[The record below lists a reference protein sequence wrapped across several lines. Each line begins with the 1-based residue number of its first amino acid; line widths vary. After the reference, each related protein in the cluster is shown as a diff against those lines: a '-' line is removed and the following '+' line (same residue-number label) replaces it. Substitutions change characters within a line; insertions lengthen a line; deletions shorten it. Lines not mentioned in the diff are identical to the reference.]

1 MQGKTG
7 RPFLSLFLTLPQIKC
22 NLPTPLRWNE
32 ARQWDF
38 HIVFDQP
45 AIYLLRDHVTLLT
58 DLGKDWSAG
67 PPVDILHF
75 IPMKYVITI
84 VLKNY
89 SLSFNVNDQN
99 IVDSPNDPDVNSMCF
114 LLVSEGQY

>member
-1 MQGKTG
+1 MQGKVG
-7 RPFLSLFLTLPQIKC
+7 QWFWALSLTILQINCSLPS
-22 NLPTPLRWNE
+22 PLQWNK

-38 HIVFDQP
+38 HIILDEP

-67 PPVDILHF
+67 PPVDIMHF
-75 IPMKYVITI
+75 IPMKYVVTI

-99 IVDSPNDPDVNSMCF
+99 IVDSPNDPDVNSMRYFKPTSCP
-114 LLVSEGQY
+114 

>member
-1 MQGKTG
+1 M
-7 RPFLSLFLTLPQIKC
+7 
-22 NLPTPLRWNE
+22 RWND

-38 HIVFDQP
+38 NITLDRP
-45 AIYLLRDHVTLLT
+45 EIYLLRDHVTLFT

-67 PPVDILHF
+67 PPVDIMHF
-75 IPMKYVITI
+75 IPMKYVVKV

-99 IVDSPNDPDVNSMCF
+99 IVDSPNDPDVNSMYYPGRC
-114 LLVSEGQY
+114 